1 MEQNLNKYLVF
12 KINDEEYAVSI
23 TKVKEVMRY
32 IPITPVHEASRFL
45 KGVINMRGKIVP
57 IIDMRS
63 KLNIEEKPYDER
75 TIFIVLEV
83 QNERGLFHIGI
94 AVDVV
99 SDVIDMTED
108 QIETTPSLGLKLKS
122 QYLKGVANV
131 EDRLLMILNIDKVL
145 TTDEVVG
152 LERLD
157 QNGVPISEQTA
168 VEA

>member
-1 MEQNLNKYLVF
+1 MREQLNKYLIF
-12 KINDEEYAVSI
+12 KINAEEYAVSI

-63 KLNIEEKPYDER
+63 KLNIEEKSYDER

-83 QNERGLFHIGI
+83 KNERGLFNIGI

-99 SDVIDMTED
+99 SDVIDMTEE
-108 QIETTPSLGLKLKS
+108 QVETTPSLGLKLKS
-122 QYLKGVANV
+122 QYLEGVANID
-131 EDRLLMILNIDKVL
+131 DRLLMILNIDKVL

-152 LERLD
+152 LESLD
-157 QNGVPISEQTA
+157 NKDNEESIAEA
-168 VEA
+168 VSV